1 MKMKTDVEMIKNDKE
16 WYPKRFGIISR
27 DEVKHIEEAYEINGR
42 NEVSLRNL
50 RNTIV
55 MFDSLNGN
63 PCIKDI
69 DKVSAITHVI
79 DCRLVAMGCEV

>member
-1 MKMKTDVEMIKNDKE
+1 MRTDLEMIRNDKE

-50 RNTIV
+50 RNTVV
-55 MFDSLNGN
+55 MYDSLNEN
-63 PCIKDI
+63 PRIKDI
-69 DKVSAITHVI
+69 DKVSAITAVI
-79 DCRLVAMGCEV
+79 DHRLVAMGCEV